1 MPITKPA
8 PREGRGCSDLVFA
21 PLLKDETGAIEYG
34 EVEALAWCKSI
45 TEGQEQTTE
54 KTWADNAPVLN
65 KYSGI
70 AFTRTFSCLL
80 PEEKVKAR
88 LEGQYIETDSTLT
101 GVSSTAKPLEC
112 ACGYKVYDTDGTVF
126 YRWLFKGTFTFG
138 QEVYVTMDDGTESN
152 GIEITFNALQTV
164 HKFTKTNSSET
175 GIKIAENDTKYD
187 TSTFFDQ
194 VTHFDNLTEKSV

>member
-1 MPITKPA
+1 MAVTKPA

-21 PLLKDETGAIEYG
+21 PLTKDTTDAIEWG

-45 TEGQEQTTE
+45 TEGQEQSTE

-70 AFTRTFSCLL
+70 AFSRTFSCLL
-80 PEEKVKAR
+80 PDDKVKAK
-88 LEGQYIETDSTLT
+88 LEGQYVEEGSTLIGT
-101 GVSSTAKPLEC
+101 SSTARPLVC

-126 YRWLFKGTFTFG
+126 YRWLFKGTFSFG
-138 QEVYVTMDDGTESN
+138 EEVYISMDDGTESN
-152 GIEITFNALQTV
+152 GVEITFNALQTV

-175 GIKIAENDTKYD
+175 GIKIAENDTKYN
-187 TSTFFDQ
+187 TATFFDT
-194 VTHFDNLTEKSV
+194 VTTFDTLAAKTA